1 MFQQVIA
8 RSFLWL
14 IPLFAVLIVGI
25 IACGG
30 DEDDDT
36 DGHGHENGHENG
48 DVNANDWVGTWKI
61 ETVDGEDYE
70 QVFVENLEEEFGEG
84 VKVSIVANRYT
95 FNNDGTLESEFK
107 FKTTGKIGDE
117 DVSGTLSL
125 KGTGTYAL
133 SGSNYTIT
141 ATQREEGTGWFEGE
155 QETWTEDES
164 GTWSR
169 EGNSLTMNS
178 DQDAVVVLKKQ

>member
-30 DEDDDT
+30 DEDDDA
-36 DGHGHENGHENG
+36 DGNGHENG

-61 ETVDGEDYE
+61 ETVNGEDYE
-70 QVFVENLEEEFGEG
+70 QVFVEDLEEEFGEG
-84 VKVSIVANRYT
+84 VKVSIVANSYT
-95 FNNDGTLESEFK
+95 FKNDGTLESVFT
-107 FKTTGKIGDE
+107 FKTAGKKGDV

-141 ATQREEGTGWFEGE
+141 ATRQEEGTGWFEGE
-155 QETWTEDES
+155 EESFTDDDS

-178 DQDAVVVLKKQ
+178 DQGAAIVLKKQ